1 MWRTAPAPAMDVGLT
16 AGTVDPPAPARYV
29 RSAF

>member
-29 RSAF
+29 